1 MSVESY
7 TMTRVFVE
15 DALNICIASFSK
27 HPNKKIRRDY
37 LELIVYLRSNT
48 NVDLIQDILNGKS
61 IWVEDH
67 ENTSNDG
74 GVVVSAIYFT
84 FLSFMYTRY
93 KVLVSVFQDYDEGMN
108 DKVHLGTAKESTYKM
123 AVENCHLFLKVLMQ
137 SEPILLAAANRNI
150 ISVSFDN
157 DALIVDLK

>member
-1 MSVESY
+1 MS
-7 TMTRVFVE
+7 RVFVE
-15 DALNICIASFSK
+15 DAVNICIASFSK
-27 HPNKKIRRDY
+27 HYNKKIRRDY

-74 GVVVSAIYFT
+74 GVVVSVIYFT

-93 KVLVSVFQDYDEGMN
+93 KVLVSVFQDYDEEMN
-108 DKVHLGTAKESTYKM
+108 DKVHLGTEKESTYKM
-123 AVENCHLFLKVLMQ
+123 AVENCHMFLKVLMQ

-150 ISVSFDN
+150 SVSFYN
-157 DALIVDLK
+157 NALIVDLK